1 MRAIDESM
9 CGARGAPQ
17 PRRCAAIEHP
27 RRRAAI
33 EHLLRSARRRREQ
46 RGAAV
51 FLVVMVM
58 TIAAAIGVFSMH
70 SASLTELAVGYSR
83 QSTQATH
90 IAEYAARATAN
101 DVQRAPVLADSIQTV
116 DHCAPALIALD
127 PKAPCY
133 VFKTDMLQESLSKTW
148 PSAPPG
154 SFFGQLGADNDAT
167 RIDAEL
173 VTEMTEPSMA
183 NIRLSPGYPSG
194 MFRQVTFTSF
204 ARVYPTDLTDVSSS
218 GVCSNAAH
226 GAVTQQIV
234 RTHVVVPRPTF

>member
-1 MRAIDESM
+1 MRKSIE
-9 CGARGAPQ
+9 GASSGTLPLA
-17 PRRCAAIEHP
+17 
-27 RRRAAI
+27 RRRPAL
-33 EHLLRSARRRREQ
+33 EQLLANARLRREQ

-58 TIAAAIGVFSMH
+58 TIAAAIGIFSMH
-70 SASLTELAVGYSR
+70 SASLTEVAVGYSR
-83 QSTQATH
+83 QSTQAKL

-101 DVQRAPVLADSIQTV
+101 DVQRAPALADSTETIEN
-116 DHCAPALIALD
+116 CAPALIALD

-133 VFKTDMLQESLSKTW
+133 VFKTDMLLDSLSATW
-148 PSAPPG
+148 ESQPPG
-154 SFFGQLGADNDAT
+154 SFYGQLGAENDAT

-183 NIRLSPGYPSG
+183 PVRLSPGFTSG

-204 ARVYPTDLTDVSSS
+204 ARVYPTDLNDTTST

-226 GAVTQQIV
+226 GSVSQQIV
-234 RTHVVVPRPTF
+234 RTHVVVPRPTL